1 MKILSNFLIT
11 IMIAFAAL
19 FAHTGLYGHSG
30 KPGYHIIIDTDGAID
45 DLRAVTTLLACNDVR
60 VLAIIGSQGT
70 LTAEAS
76 ANKSSSLLKFFH
88 HEGIPVGLGRSLDQK
103 LPFWNGFA
111 GSVPWGDSDSVKP
124 THYPES
130 TSLLNEVT
138 KSYPQKITVIALGAL
153 TNIAGWLTANPDKIR
168 QIDRIIWYNEKNLKQ
183 GYNYQVDPDSYQT
196 IKKLPIPLQIV
207 SNDRSDLVCDK
218 PFVQKLD
225 SARSAYAGHLADI
238 MKNLGVSDP
247 GTQLHLGL
255 ADDLVPVFLTC
266 PIVFTSDDDRQPAT
280 YTLEKNIPANYFNEL
295 MATLLVSG
303 SKPNNRVFNEFPANP
318 EIYKKEIAEI
328 MQQTIADYGLPEW
341 KSVVLTN
348 EIHGHT
354 GIYSIIGVKMGIRA
368 LEYFNVGVNNLEA
381 NTYAGNQP
389 PLSCLND
396 GIQISTGATIG
407 QGLIQ
412 VNKTI
417 LPIPTVDFSFNGHKI
432 RIELKKEIADLIE
445 ADISK
450 GVQEFGMSESYWLYV
465 EKLAYRYWKEL
476 DRHEIFII
484 TVTRDA

>member
-11 IMIAFAAL
+11 IMIAFTAL

-30 KPGYHIIIDTDGAID
+30 KPRYHVIVDTDGAID

-60 VLAIIGSQGT
+60 VLAIIGSYGT

-76 ANKSSSLLKFFH
+76 ANKSSNLLKFFH
-88 HEGIPVGLGRSLDQK
+88 HEGIPVGLGRSLNQE
-103 LPFWNGFA
+103 LPFWCGFA
-111 GSVPWGDSDSVKP
+111 GSVLWGDSDSLKSIS
-124 THYPES
+124 YPES

-153 TNIAGWLTANPDKIR
+153 TNIANWLTANPEKV
-168 QIDRIIWYNEKNLKQ
+168 QHIDRIIWYNEKNLKQ
-183 GYNYQVDPDSYQT
+183 GFNYQVDPDSYQT

-207 SNDRSDLVCDK
+207 SNDRSDLICDQ
-218 PFVQKLD
+218 PFLNSLD
-225 SARSAYAGHLADI
+225 SAGSVYSSHLAQI
-238 MKNLGVSDP
+238 QRQIELSNPEKQVHLELG
-247 GTQLHLGL
+247 
-255 ADDLVPVFLTC
+255 DDLVPLFLTC
-266 PIVFTSDDDRQPAT
+266 PIVFTTADEKQPSSFT
-280 YTLEKNIPANYFNEL
+280 VEKNIPATYIGNL
-295 MATLLVSG
+295 LATLLSSG
-303 SKPNNRVFNEFPANP
+303 VKADNRVFIKFPVNP
-318 EIYKKEIAEI
+318 ELYKKEAAEI
-328 MQQTIADYGLPEW
+328 LQQTIIDYGMPEW

-381 NTYAGNQP
+381 ITYASNQP

-412 VNKTI
+412 IDKTV

-432 RIELKKEIADLIE
+432 RIELRKEIAERIE

-450 GVQEFGMSESYWLYV
+450 GVQQFGMSEPYWLYV

-476 DRHEIFII
+476 DRHEIFNI
-484 TVTRDA
+484 VTSDQ